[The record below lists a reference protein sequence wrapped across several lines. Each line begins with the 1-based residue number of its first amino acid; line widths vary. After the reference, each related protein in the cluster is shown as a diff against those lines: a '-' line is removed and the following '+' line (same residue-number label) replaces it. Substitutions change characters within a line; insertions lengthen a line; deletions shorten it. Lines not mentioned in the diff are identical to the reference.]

1 MDIYPV
7 DPKLEFGEPYE
18 EYAIALID
26 GRTELLFGPYRSIDH
41 AREDLAGM
49 KSMEEYKNKKLFL
62 VKHAVSTWTPYCD
75 AINL

>member
-7 DPKLEFGEPYE
+7 YPKLEFGEPYE

-26 GRTELLFGPYRSIDH
+26 GRTELLWGPFRSIDY
-41 AREDLAGM
+41 AREALAGM

-62 VKHAVSTWTPYCD
+62 VKHMISPWKPY
-75 AINL
+75 